1 MRERC
6 APARDAHIDALLAR
20 LDANIGAD
28 GNLAEEAELVVSAVT
43 ETLELAETMK
53 DDLSQFV
60 VGSTSEK
67 QLVLLIRQQ
76 ARLQERGAVLGLWKA
91 EDVRRTWVV
100 WLGGE
105 VAEGAGGREV
115 LIRRVLKALGETE
128 AVSCDLPR
136 KTSAG
141 EPVPSNRNALPPP
154 FLFIA
159 PSLLYIQNYLQAL
172 VIAASLRSLTR
183 LPPPSPSTSSTG
195 DEGADFMHR
204 IWTLLTAE
212 ITEHHPGS
220 QGTGNSPTK
229 LINLEDEVLR
239 ARRLASSASPDRGSA
254 PSAEEEQTLRLA
266 VRRTLQTTD
275 PVFKLLQKRLLDA
288 LVESL
293 LSLSAPQPQSAVPDV
308 MQTGKNTKP
317 SQRPKLV
324 LDLHPELAESEHDE
338 KERGK
343 QRPLEVKGFEDRV
356 MVHALEEAVDRIQR
370 CVEWVE
376 GTWGLFLGGGDEVR

>member
-1 MRERC
+1 
-6 APARDAHIDALLAR
+6 
-20 LDANIGAD
+20 
-28 GNLAEEAELVVSAVT
+28 
-43 ETLELAETMK
+43 
-53 DDLSQFV
+53 
-60 VGSTSEK
+60 
-67 QLVLLIRQQ
+67 
-76 ARLQERGAVLGLWKA
+76 
-91 EDVRRTWVV
+91 
-100 WLGGE
+100 
-105 VAEGAGGREV
+105 
-115 LIRRVLKALGETE
+115 
-128 AVSCDLPR
+128 
-136 KTSAG
+136 
-141 EPVPSNRNALPPP
+141 
-154 FLFIA
+154 
-159 PSLLYIQNYLQAL
+159 
-172 VIAASLRSLTR
+172 
-183 LPPPSPSTSSTG
+183 
-195 DEGADFMHR
+195 MHR